1 MNKNSK
7 RLILYAE
14 SGQPL
19 MVCPRC
25 EKAKDILAYFC
36 MGQIKDYELETAPIY
51 KCPSCSWIF
60 APVDSPFDIGK
71 L

>member
-1 MNKNSK
+1 MQINRK
-7 RLILYAE
+7 RLICYAE
-14 SGQPL
+14 NGQPL

-25 EKAKDILAYFC
+25 ENAKSLIAYFC

-51 KCPSCSWIF
+51 KCPNCSWIF
-60 APVDSPFDIGK
+60 APVDNPLDTGK